1 MPSIELRRNHLK
13 HTRRI
18 KTRKMSGGVAT
29 LQSLEGSI
37 SALDTTVKSMFDYM
51 KNGFSSV
58 TARLDVVEKDISSLK
73 MDVSALKTDV
83 SALKTDVSVL
93 KVNMNVVND
102 HMVKVNKYIKLE
114 SDFQENSDIAFI
126 SKMYL
131 YNHPLRFATVLPI
144 DNFYPPKGNDYI
156 TELDGFMLISM
167 APNQILLWNDTRN
180 NRNINA
186 SFIQSLKNN
195 QDKIIYDPAQTE
207 YIIIESK
214 HAMSKGK
221 VDKKI
226 RQLRK
231 IYDVLSNANTVS
243 ISKEYNTMIQRI
255 TQYLHR
261 PATELL
267 YHLNLIFAS
276 DDIPIELVNYI
287 MAIYEGMDEVT
298 YDRLTYALYKSDI
311 YVTKDIDR
319 IKEVK
324 DLPKTY
330 KAFFSGE
337 DMTMSKLRETLLQ
350 KPYVNHVSPYLR
362 EYLVS
367 FSELEP
373 LFQFMKGSI
382 GVSQF
387 NKIHMP
393 RLFPKASMNTV

>member
-1 MPSIELRRNHLK
+1 MPSMRRNHLK

-73 MDVSALKTDV
+73 MDVS
-83 SALKTDVSVL
+83 VL

-131 YNHPLRFATVLPI
+131 YNHPLRFATVIPI

-186 SFIQSLKNN
+186 SFLQSLKNN
-195 QDKIIYDPAQTE
+195 QDKIIYDPTQTE

-311 YVTKDIDR
+311 YATKDIDR

-330 KAFFSGE
+330 KTFFSSE

-350 KPYVNHVSPYLR
+350 NPYAIHVSPYLR

-387 NKIHMP
+387 NKIHLQ

>member
-1 MPSIELRRNHLK
+1 MPSIETRRNHLK

-18 KTRKMSGGVAT
+18 KTRKMSGGVVT

-51 KNGFSSV
+51 KNGFSLV
-58 TARLDVVEKDISSLK
+58 TTRLDVVEKDISSLK
-73 MDVSALKTDV
+73 TDISSLKTDNSSLKTDV
-83 SALKTDVSVL
+83 SALI
-93 KVNMNVVND
+93 VNMNVVND

-167 APNQILLWNDTRN
+167 TPNQILLWNDTRN

-186 SFIQSLKNN
+186 SFVQSLKNN
-195 QDKIIYDPAQTE
+195 QDKIVYDPTQTE

-243 ISKEYNTMIQRI
+243 ISKEYITMIQRI

-267 YHLNLIFAS
+267 YHLNLIFSS

-311 YVTKDIDR
+311 YATKDIDR

-324 DLPKTY
+324 DLPKIY
-330 KAFFSGE
+330 KAFFSSE
-337 DMTMSKLRETLLQ
+337 DMTMSTLRETLLQ
-350 KPYVNHVSPYLR
+350 KPYAIHVSPYLR

-387 NKIHMP
+387 NKIQMP
-393 RLFPKASMNTV
+393 RLFPKATMNTV